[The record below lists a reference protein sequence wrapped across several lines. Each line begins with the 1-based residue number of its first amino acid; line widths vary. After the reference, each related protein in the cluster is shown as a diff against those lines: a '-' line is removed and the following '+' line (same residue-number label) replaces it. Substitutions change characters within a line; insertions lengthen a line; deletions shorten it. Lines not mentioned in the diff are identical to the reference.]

1 MSSSQILHLRL
12 ILIYP
17 FLGERERERRRD
29 GSVSCSSG
37 SVKSDDVC
45 GRSQD
50 GDQKGS
56 RCSAINRIEA
66 THATVCRRH
75 LP

>member
-17 FLGERERERRRD
+17 FLGERERGEEWIR
-29 GSVSCSSG
+29 VCSSG
-37 SVKSDDVC
+37 SAKSNDVC